1 MDDAVYPVTIPAPIT
16 IMGTSST
23 RVNVSTNGILAI
35 SSLTTA
41 YANSPLPQYAVAPI
55 AVFPCWDDLYINVGN
70 PQGIF
75 YGVDDGAVGKRG
87 TTFEYYLAQ
96 YQAATFYYHFLVSFW
111 EDRPNVVTIDYLNM
125 TNSGSGA
132 TVGINSQTGMPP
144 DTLGSPF
151 RKGREMLTS
160 RHADSGQV
168 QPVFSQSGKNL
179 GWRYPH
185 ELAIVC
191 CSETSVLDAC
201 SCEIPLGGLCPIV
214 AARAASLLCKPRP
227 KF

>member
-55 AVFPCWDDLYINVGN
+55 AVFPCWDDLYLFAGN

-75 YGVDDGAVGKRG
+75 YGLDDGAVGKRG

-111 EDRPNVVTIDYLNM
+111 EDRPNVVTFDYLNM

-132 TVGINSQTGMPP
+132 TVGINSQTG
-144 DTLGSPF
+144 TFFPF
-151 RKGREMLTS
+151 VPFLQDGEPMLTLW
-160 RHADSGQV
+160 HPDSEQV
-168 QPVFSQSGKNL
+168 QPVLPQPGRPQQRGHDHIRLLFEYVVEWLSARGFESARG
-179 GWRYPH
+179 
-185 ELAIVC
+185 V
-191 CSETSVLDAC
+191 VLV
-201 SCEIPLGGLCPIV
+201 V
-214 AARAASLLCKPRP
+214 AAPHTLLFAR
-227 KF
+227 FVYMG